1 MKKILS
7 MIIAVAMSLSM
18 LCVVPAFA
26 TENNY
31 ITDSNNTAAVAFKD
45 YIESNNLVF
54 DDNFFYMGEYAHD
67 SSIEVVYAL
76 GLKVTTT
83 SEKQITLGI
92 GIYDENKGTVQGVPY
107 YDCDNFEEA
116 YKTTVVVSK
125 DAPVLLSTN
134 GMGYDKFTPAIVGVA
149 LQNASSLTDETTVT
163 VDLVQVNETENVDE
177 VNQKITIDIT
187 EIENGKVDTI
197 SKTFS
202 APINFDNED
211 YAGIA
216 KVLTAI
222 DFGNTVSYEDVVSAL
237 TGISNATD
245 VSSEDSTKLAG
256 ALTDDVLKTLAEI
269 VAAENSGKDVIT
281 NSGVVTLPYVAL
293 AQAPAV
299 DGTSYAVEAEKVEAT
314 EVAPTGKDAV
324 VAYDITI
331 KADDSEVANP
341 VVAQKVVIDLP
352 NGWNKTGV
360 QYKHGSDDWA
370 DATVEN
376 GKVIFYADSFS
387 VFTLAGTKVAADET
401 ASDNKAD
408 RVEFKLVQ
416 DEVNKNKFSVV
427 IAPTDTTKQIFKFAT
442 AAMEVQFRND
452 GITEDAM
459 ETFTYELKAADGISI
474 TNLEDVSIADDAVI
488 GGFTFVA
495 TAEDGN
501 LITAPVG
508 EAIVIAEI
516 EITGKGKFKVMSD
529 SAEVKNVIYTETLE
543 DNEAVAVSVVANNW
557 SNVFE
562 IPEQK
567 YELTINVDFGLNK
580 IETDDADYL
589 GMTVTLVGSISKE
602 EKVLNIGEELAVT
615 LSADT
620 ATATDK
626 IELPAKENYEFVIKG
641 LGYRTFRGNVYLD
654 ENKTINLWNNAK
666 TSGSVNVIA
675 DDDTTAKDV
684 TFLVGDIYMDGIVD
698 IYDLSAATSYYGA
711 ENIDKANTNV
721 YACDL
726 NRDGK
731 ITIADI
737 AYVQVSYGN

>member
-1 MKKILS
+1 MKKIISLLLS
-7 MIIAVAMSLSM
+7 VMMICGM
-18 LCVVPAFA
+18 FA
-26 TENNY
+26 TLPVM
-31 ITDSNNTAAVAFKD
+31 AA
-45 YIESNNLVF
+45 ESNLITNAADAVTFKSYVVDNELVF
-54 DDNFFYMGEYAHD
+54 DENYFFMGEFSKD
-67 SSIEVVYAL
+67 SSVSDGTIAIKLTSSANVKAAVGVYWEEHKTAMGIPVYNYETFETEAL
-76 GLKVTTT
+76 TTVELEAGEAKIIPLHSYYCYSKFVPAYFGLTLQN
-83 SEKQITLGI
+83 SEKLSEDVTIKAEL
-92 GIYDENKGTVQGVPY
+92 IY
-107 YDCDNFEEA
+107 
-116 YKTTVVVSK
+116 
-125 DAPVLLSTN
+125 
-134 GMGYDKFTPAIVGVA
+134 
-149 LQNASSLTDETTVT
+149 VT
-163 VDLVQVNETENVDE
+163 VDETEHDEDGEYWVD
-177 VNQKITIDIT
+177 VTVT
-187 EIENGKVDTI
+187 EGDSIAYLEHAFEGPV
-197 SKTFS
+197 TFNNS
-202 APINFDNED
+202 ELEKM
-211 YAGIA
+211 G
-216 KVLTAI
+216 KVLTSVK
-222 DFGNTVSYEDVVSAL
+222 FGASVNYD
-237 TGISNATD
+237 
-245 VSSEDSTKLAG
+245 
-256 ALTDDVLKTLAEI
+256 EI
-269 VAAENSGKDVIT
+269 VEAFAAITSDDAKKELNGNLTEEQMKALADAIASGNSGKEVST

-299 DGTSYAVEAEKVEAT
+299 DGTSYAVKAEKVEAT

-408 RVEFKLVQ
+408 KVKFNLVQ
-416 DEVNKNKFSVV
+416 DDVNKNKFSVV
-427 IAPTDTTKQIFKFAT
+427 IAPTDETKQIFKFAT

-459 ETFTYELKAADGISI
+459 ETFTYELKAAEGISI

-529 SAEVKNVIYTETLE
+529 SAEVENVIYTETLD
-543 DNEAVAVSVVANNW
+543 DNEAVAVSVMANNW

-620 ATATDK
+620 ATATGK